1 MNFKKLGNT
10 DLKVST
16 ICLGTMTWGEQNNQ
30 KEAFEQMDY
39 AISQGINFFD
49 TAEMYAVPSTEK
61 TFGKTETII
70 GNWFKERNN
79 RKKVILATKIS
90 GPGLSW
96 IRGGGLQYTKENI
109 SSALLGSL
117 ERLQT
122 DYIDLYQLHWP
133 ERNTNYFGKLGYKHK
148 TEEREWN
155 DFESILRT
163 LKQFVDEGK
172 IRYIGLSNESAWGLS
187 KFLELSRSQN
197 LPRVMSVQNP
207 YNLLNR
213 TYEVGLAEI
222 SIREQS
228 GLLAYSPLASGV
240 LSGKY
245 RNNQKPKGSRLQLFG
260 YYFRRGRGA
269 RGGARKR
276 DYSSRYQAD
285 QYHGGGIRRQ
295 RERGDSLSSYD
306 DRLPRLCHGF
316 RPCETGRGR
325 FLDHP
330 GELCDGDARVHG
342 SGAGSRENRRSGR
355 SYRRVRPG
363 GHSLRNVYGTRSVS
377 SSQYLRP
384 FQDDRGRRASEPQ
397 KALPPARSGFRDDRT
412 QVHRKGSC
420 LLYTSPSPRDRG

>member
-1 MNFKKLGNT
+1 MNFRKLGNT

-39 AISQGINFFD
+39 AMSQSVNFFD

-79 RKKVILATKIS
+79 RKKVILATKVS

-197 LPRVMSVQNP
+197 LPSVMSVQNP

-245 RNNQKPKGSRLQLFG
+245 RNNQKPKGSRFQLFG
-260 YYFRRGRGA
+260 DYFPRYAGKSSNLPVEEYLKVAKKHKISLAQLSLAFINQQSFVTSNIIGA
-269 RGGARKR
+269 TTMKQLEENIGSINIK
-276 DYSSRYQAD
+276 
-285 QYHGGGIRRQ
+285 
-295 RERGDSLSSYD
+295 LSSEIID
-306 DRLPRLCHGF
+306 EINL
-316 RPCETGRGR
+316 
-325 FLDHP
+325 
-330 GELCDGDARVHG
+330 VHKNN
-342 SGAGSRENRRSGR
+342 SN
-355 SYRRVRPG
+355 P
-363 GHSLRNVYGTRSVS
+363 
-377 SSQYLRP
+377 
-384 FQDDRGRRASEPQ
+384 AS
-397 KALPPARSGFRDDRT
+397 
-412 QVHRKGSC
+412 
-420 LLYTSPSPRDRG
+420 

>member
-1 MNFKKLGNT
+1 MNFRKLGNT

-187 KFLELSRSQN
+187 KFLELSKSQD

-260 YYFRRGRGA
+260 DYFPRY
-269 RGGARKR
+269 ARK
-276 DYSSRYQAD
+276 SSNLAVEEYFKVAKKHKISLAQLSLAFVN
-285 QYHGGGIRRQ
+285 QQSFVTSNIIGATTMKQLEENIGSTNIK
-295 RERGDSLSSYD
+295 LSSEIID
-306 DRLPRLCHGF
+306 EINL
-316 RPCETGRGR
+316 
-325 FLDHP
+325 
-330 GELCDGDARVHG
+330 VHKNN
-342 SGAGSRENRRSGR
+342 SN
-355 SYRRVRPG
+355 
-363 GHSLRNVYGTRSVS
+363 
-377 SSQYLRP
+377 
-384 FQDDRGRRASEPQ
+384 
-397 KALPPARSGFRDDRT
+397 PA
-412 QVHRKGSC
+412 
-420 LLYTSPSPRDRG
+420 P

>member
-1 MNFKKLGNT
+1 
-10 DLKVST
+10 
-16 ICLGTMTWGEQNNQ
+16 
-30 KEAFEQMDY
+30 MDY

-187 KFLELSRSQN
+187 KFLELSESQN

-260 YYFRRGRGA
+260 DYFPRY
-269 RGGARKR
+269 ARK
-276 DYSSRYQAD
+276 SSNLAVEEYFKVAKK
-285 QYHGGGIRRQ
+285 HKI
-295 RERGDSLSSYD
+295 SLAQLSLAFVNQQSFVTSNIIGATTMKQLEENIGSINIKLSTEIID
-306 DRLPRLCHGF
+306 
-316 RPCETGRGR
+316 EINS
-325 FLDHP
+325 
-330 GELCDGDARVHG
+330 VHKNN
-342 SGAGSRENRRSGR
+342 SN
-355 SYRRVRPG
+355 
-363 GHSLRNVYGTRSVS
+363 
-377 SSQYLRP
+377 
-384 FQDDRGRRASEPQ
+384 
-397 KALPPARSGFRDDRT
+397 PA
-412 QVHRKGSC
+412 
-420 LLYTSPSPRDRG
+420 P

>member
-1 MNFKKLGNT
+1 MNFRKLGNT

-260 YYFRRGRGA
+260 DYFPRYAGKSSNLAVEEYFKVAKKHKISLAQLSLAFVNQQSFVTSNIIGA
-269 RGGARKR
+269 TTMKQLEENIGSTNIK
-276 DYSSRYQAD
+276 
-285 QYHGGGIRRQ
+285 
-295 RERGDSLSSYD
+295 LSSEIID
-306 DRLPRLCHGF
+306 
-316 RPCETGRGR
+316 EINS
-325 FLDHP
+325 
-330 GELCDGDARVHG
+330 VHKNN
-342 SGAGSRENRRSGR
+342 SN
-355 SYRRVRPG
+355 
-363 GHSLRNVYGTRSVS
+363 
-377 SSQYLRP
+377 
-384 FQDDRGRRASEPQ
+384 
-397 KALPPARSGFRDDRT
+397 PA
-412 QVHRKGSC
+412 
-420 LLYTSPSPRDRG
+420 P

>member
-1 MNFKKLGNT
+1 MNFRKLGNT

-109 SSALLGSL
+109 ASALLGSL

-163 LKQFVDEGK
+163 LKQFVAEGK
-172 IRYIGLSNESAWGLS
+172 LRYIGLSNESAWGLS
-187 KFLELSRSQN
+187 KFLELSKSQD

-260 YYFRRGRGA
+260 DYFPRYAGKSSNLAVEEYFKVAKKHKISLAQLSLAFVNQQSFVTSNIIGA
-269 RGGARKR
+269 TTMKQLEENIGSTNIK
-276 DYSSRYQAD
+276 
-285 QYHGGGIRRQ
+285 
-295 RERGDSLSSYD
+295 LSSEIID
-306 DRLPRLCHGF
+306 
-316 RPCETGRGR
+316 EINS
-325 FLDHP
+325 
-330 GELCDGDARVHG
+330 VHKNN
-342 SGAGSRENRRSGR
+342 SN
-355 SYRRVRPG
+355 
-363 GHSLRNVYGTRSVS
+363 
-377 SSQYLRP
+377 
-384 FQDDRGRRASEPQ
+384 
-397 KALPPARSGFRDDRT
+397 PA
-412 QVHRKGSC
+412 
-420 LLYTSPSPRDRG
+420 P